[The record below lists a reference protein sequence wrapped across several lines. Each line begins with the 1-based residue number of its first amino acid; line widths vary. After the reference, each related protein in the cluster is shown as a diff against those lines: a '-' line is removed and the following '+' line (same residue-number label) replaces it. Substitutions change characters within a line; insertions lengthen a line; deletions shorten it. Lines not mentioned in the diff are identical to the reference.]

1 MKLQRRYKH
10 FHRYRDV
17 VQTLGKHGFDF
28 LFKQIGLTEFL
39 RGRKFTPEEEL
50 EDSTAKRLRLAIEEL
65 GTTFIKVG
73 QLLST
78 RPDLIPKEWTVELS
92 KLQDEVPPF
101 SFMDARKQ
109 IETELGHTL
118 EDLFYS
124 FEAEPLA
131 AASIGQVHRAVLHG
145 GEEVVV
151 KVQRPDIEEIIK
163 TDLEILH
170 DLARL
175 LEKHT
180 DWATM
185 YNLRDQVMEFEDILT
200 NEVNYLN
207 EGQNLDIFCRNFKND
222 KRVYLPEVYW
232 DYTTKKVLTM
242 EYVKAV
248 KLTDSER
255 LDKMDV
261 DTEQVV
267 TTLCEVVFKQIF
279 VDGVFHGDPHPGNVM
294 VFPDG
299 RIVLMDFGIV
309 GVIDDELKEKFGD
322 MLIAQVTRN
331 TEAIL
336 RSFLSLG
343 LAPPDINRRELR
355 QDIERMQHKY
365 YGMPLSKIK
374 LGEAM
379 KEFLEIAFDYKIKLP
394 TEFTLLAKAM
404 IILEGIISR
413 LAPQLS
419 LMEIAEPF
427 GKDLT
432 RRRLTFDYL
441 KKTISKNLQ
450 EYGEIL
456 GSLPRQLSDL
466 MNIMEHGQFKATLEH
481 KDLREF
487 LNNLNHM
494 INRLAFSIVLASL
507 IVGLSLIVQGIEHS
521 ILWRI
526 PLAEIGFIVAGAMGF
541 WLLISIIRSGRF

>member
-118 EDLFYS
+118 EDLFSS

-131 AASIGQVHRAVLHG
+131 AASIGQAHRAVLHG

-151 KVQRPDIEEIIK
+151 KIQRPDIEEIIK

-185 YNLRDQVMEFEDILT
+185 YSLRDQVMEFEDILT

-207 EGQNLDIFCRNFKND
+207 EGQNLDIFRRNFKND
-222 KRVYLPEVYW
+222 KRVFVPEVYW
-232 DYTTKKVLTM
+232 GYTTKKVLTM

-261 DTEQVV
+261 DTGQVV

-355 QDIERMQHKY
+355 QDIEKMQHKY

-466 MNIMEHGQFKATLEH
+466 MNIMEQGQFKATLEH

>member
-17 VQTLGKHGFDF
+17 VQTLAKHGFDF
-28 LFKQIGLTEFL
+28 LIKQIGLTEFL
-39 RGRKFTPEEEL
+39 RGRKYTPEEEL

-78 RPDLIPKEWTVELS
+78 RPDLIPKEWTIELS

-101 SFMDARKQ
+101 SFMEVREQ
-109 IETELGHTL
+109 VETELGHTL
-118 EDLFYS
+118 EDLFS
-124 FEAEPLA
+124 SIEAEPLA
-131 AASIGQVHRAVLHG
+131 SASIGQVHRATLHG
-145 GEEVVV
+145 GEKVAI
-151 KVQRPDIEEIIK
+151 KVQRPDIEETIK

-180 DWATM
+180 DWASM
-185 YNLRDQVMEFEDILT
+185 YNLRDLVIEFEDILT
-200 NEVNYLN
+200 NELNYLN
-207 EGQNLDIFCRNFKND
+207 EGQNMDIFRKNFKGD
-222 KRVYLPEVYW
+222 KRTFVPEVYW
-232 DYTTKKVLTM
+232 DYTTKRVLTM

-248 KLTDSER
+248 KLTDSEK
-255 LDKMDV
+255 LYKMNV
-261 DTEQVV
+261 DMEKVV
-267 TTLCEVVFKQIF
+267 TSLCEVVFKQIF
-279 VDGVFHGDPHPGNVM
+279 MDGVFHGDPHPGNVM
-294 VFPDG
+294 VFPDS
-299 RIVLMDFGIV
+299 RIVLLDFGIV
-309 GVIDDELKEKFGD
+309 GVIDEELKEKFGD
-322 MLIAQVTRN
+322 LLIAQVSRN
-331 TEAIL
+331 NEAIL
-336 RSFLSLG
+336 RNFLSLG

-365 YGMPLSKIK
+365 YDMPLSKIK
-374 LGEAM
+374 LGEVM
-379 KEFLEIAFDYKIKLP
+379 KEFLEVAFDYNIKLP

-432 RRRLTFDYL
+432 KRRFTYDHI
-441 KKTISKNLQ
+441 KKTLSKNIQ

-456 GSLPRQLSDL
+456 GNIPRQLTDL
-466 MNIMEHGQFKATLEH
+466 FNILEKGQFKVTLEH
-481 KDLREF
+481 KDIREF
-487 LNNLNHM
+487 LSELNHM
-494 INRLAFSIVLASL
+494 INRLAFSLVLASL